1 MPALTIPRKNQA
13 LRRRLLLF
21 ILLGST
27 SAVIFFGI
35 TDVAL
40 KRMFREYYQFDGWLY
55 VGIVWI
61 SLLIGMCIAMSRATT
76 KFLNFAIRTML
87 VSLVASYLGCV
98 IGYLVA
104 ARSYVA
110 EVGSIDLS
118 FESLMLAVFI
128 NPMHFALLFAA
139 LLSIVVG
146 IAIKL
151 IWQRQGPLRASG

>member
-1 MPALTIPRKNQA
+1 MPTLTIPSKNQA

-35 TDVAL
+35 TYVAL
-40 KRMFREYYQFDGWLY
+40 RRMFREYYQFDGWLY

-61 SLLIGMCIAMSRATT
+61 SLLIGMCMAMSRATT
-76 KFLNFAIRTML
+76 KFLNFAIRTVL
-87 VSLVASYLGCV
+87 ISLVASYLGCV
-98 IGYLVA
+98 IGYLIA
-104 ARSYVA
+104 ARSDVA

-118 FESLMLAVFI
+118 LESLLFAAFM

-139 LLSIVVG
+139 LLSVVVG
-146 IAIKL
+146 IATERVL
-151 IWQRQGPLRASG
+151 HRRRGEP